1 MEEGEKVMESKQ
13 KVLGMP
19 EESIVILIE
28 NEMSLQIM
36 EESSGITMAE
46 I

>member
-1 MEEGEKVMESKQ
+1 
-13 KVLGMP
+13 MP

-28 NEMSLQIM
+28 NEVSLQIM
-36 EESSGITMAE
+36 EESSDITMAD